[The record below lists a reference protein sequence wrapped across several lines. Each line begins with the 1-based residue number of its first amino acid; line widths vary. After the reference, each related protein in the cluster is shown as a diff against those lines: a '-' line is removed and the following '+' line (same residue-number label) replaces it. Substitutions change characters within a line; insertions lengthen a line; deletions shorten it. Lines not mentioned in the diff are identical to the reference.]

1 MEAVGGGSEGRD
13 AFGIYRDGAG
23 GVAGRTDGE
32 KATNIIFGCVVR
44 GSVEITEGTSNTYTG
59 GIVGYEVKAGA
70 QITDCDVYAA
80 VKSAGERVGGIVGSN
95 ESTLKVSRCESSSTI
110 KCSDNVGGVVG
121 RAAGNI
127 WTADGM
133 NYNNTIESCIAWF
146 GNITAT
152 RKNENG
158 GSSGIIVG
166 FTGTRN
172 TLRNC
177 YRNPTTTLTANY
189 CSDVYDQQNA
199 DDSMPLSITN
209 TSGYTY
215 IYPYHGM
222 AAQPSSSPDASYPSA
237 SETARSLGWSTD
249 VWVLS
254 GSEPYLK

>member
-1 MEAVGGGSEGRD
+1 
-13 AFGIYRDGAG
+13 
-23 GVAGRTDGE
+23 
-32 KATNIIFGCVVR
+32 
-44 GSVEITEGTSNTYTG
+44 
-59 GIVGYEVKAGA
+59 
-70 QITDCDVYAA
+70 
-80 VKSAGERVGGIVGSN
+80 
-95 ESTLKVSRCESSSTI
+95 
-110 KCSDNVGGVVG
+110 
-121 RAAGNI
+121 
-127 WTADGM
+127 M

-177 YRNPTTTLTANY
+177 YRNPTTTLTAKY

-199 DDSMPLSITN
+199 DDTMPLQVTGSDGHTF
-209 TSGYTY
+209 
-215 IYPYHGM
+215 IYPYHGI
-222 AAQPSSSPDASYPSA
+222 AAQSSSATGAGPSA